1 MLVGRPTG
9 AWDREARM
17 ALRIN
22 YNLASSVAQRSVGSS
37 QDSYARMAERL
48 ATGLRVN
55 RASDDA
61 AGMAVSERLRN
72 QVRGLN
78 MAGRNAQDG
87 VSLIQTAEGA
97 MAETHAI
104 LGRLRELAV
113 QAANDTLNATDR
125 ANLQTEANQ
134 LVSEIDRIAAS
145 TQFNGTLLLNKNST
159 VSLHDGGD
167 GLQLQIGANATI
179 GSNQFTLALA
189 AMRSQDL
196 GDVLTLNAA
205 HSISATAKTVDVG
218 SATAVKYNGAVDTA
232 FDLRDAINAAGG
244 NITASVKY
252 GKLRLESTAAVST
265 VFANDAG
272 NLQSTLFASNATV
285 NTATGATALEDLG
298 ITSSGTMTIT
308 ATSAPITAA
317 TTLANLGISGGDTL
331 VLGLQKAAGTG
342 GAAGASKL
350 ADIGVT
356 AGGTLTVGFR
366 DAGATETRAI
376 AITYAAADTI
386 TALAARIGT
395 AITEAAALTASGNTG
410 TDSLA
415 VTVGGSASPHAA
427 ITLTGSGAAYSAGT
441 LTIDVG
447 SGGTVLTDLA
457 DSNSG
462 AGALLTTLNLASISG
477 GSGTTAAST
486 AAVNTAAFSESVTY
500 TVGAET
506 DLTAF
511 AAGLQTAIQG
521 AAKLGTSDAYDVSGA
536 TAAINGSNQLAIDV
550 SPSSNGVTIA
560 TITGSSG
567 NQLRTLFGLGAAP
580 AAATATGT
588 MNVTAQTET
597 ATVSYTA
604 ADTLSSVATKI
615 QAAVSGI
622 GQVGT
627 SLIASGA
634 GTAASF
640 NAGTSAIDITGV
652 DTDTTLTFSSGV
664 LRTALNLAAPD
675 TAVAGTT
682 SSSAPIVQDK
692 YRLQSIALS
701 GVTSI
706 SSGTGGILDIGSQTA
721 ASAAISTVD
730 SAINLVSSARAGV
743 GAMQNRLESATRSIA
758 IASENAAAANSRIAD
773 ADVAQ
778 SMSDLVRAQILQQ
791 AGISV
796 LAQANQAPSLV
807 LQLLK

>member
-1 MLVGRPTG
+1 
-9 AWDREARM
+9 M

-22 YNLASSVAQRSVGSS
+22 YNLASSVAQRSMSAS
-37 QDSYARMAERL
+37 QDTYARMAERL
-48 ATGLRVN
+48 ATGLRIN
-55 RASDDA
+55 KSSDDA
-61 AGMAVSERLRN
+61 AGMAVSERLKN
-72 QVRGLN
+72 QVRGLT

-97 MAETHAI
+97 MAETHNI

-113 QAANDTLNATDR
+113 QAASDTLNATDR

-167 GLQLQIGANATI
+167 GLQLQIGANATT
-179 GSNQFTLALA
+179 SANQLTMTLA

-196 GDVLTLNAA
+196 GDVSTLNAA
-205 HSISATAKTVDVG
+205 HAISATAKTIDVG
-218 SATAVKYNGAVDTA
+218 TATGVKYNGVVDTA
-232 FDLRDAINAAGG
+232 FDVRDAINAAAG
-244 NITASVKY
+244 NITATVKN
-252 GKLRLESTAAVST
+252 GKLRLESTAAVGT
-265 VFANDAG
+265 VFANDGG
-272 NLQSTLFASNATV
+272 NLQSTLFAANATV
-285 NTATGATALEDLG
+285 NTATSTTVLEDLG
-298 ITSSGTMTIT
+298 VTASGTMTIT
-308 ATSAPITAA
+308 ATSAAITGA
-317 TTLANLGISGGDTL
+317 TALANLGVSGGDTL

-342 GAAGASKL
+342 GAAGTTKL
-350 ADIGVT
+350 ADLGVT
-356 AGGTLTVGFR
+356 AGGTLTIGFK
-366 DAGATETRAI
+366 DAAATETRSVAV
-376 AITYAAADTI
+376 TYATTDTI
-386 TALAARIGT
+386 SALATRIDT
-395 AITEAAALTASGNTG
+395 AISEAAALTASGNTG
-410 TDSLA
+410 TNGLA
-415 VTVGGSASPHAA
+415 VTVGGSVGAGA
-427 ITLTGSGAAYSAGT
+427 IALTGNSTAYAAGT
-441 LTIDVG
+441 FTINVG

-462 AGALLTTLNLASISG
+462 AGSLRTKLNLAAITGAS
-477 GSGTTAAST
+477 SGTTAASSAT
-486 AAVNTAAFSESVTY
+486 VNTAAFTESVTY

-521 AAKLGTSDAYDVSGA
+521 AGKLGTSDAYDVSAA
-536 TAAINGSNQLAIDV
+536 TAVINGSNQLDIDV

-560 TITGSSG
+560 SIAGSTS
-567 NQLRTLFGLGAAP
+567 NKLRTLFGLGAAP
-580 AAATATGT
+580 ASAMATGT
-588 MNVTAQTET
+588 MTVAAQTET

-604 ADTLSSVATKI
+604 ADTLASVATKI
-615 QAAVSGI
+615 QTAVSGI
-622 GQVGT
+622 GRVGT
-627 SLIASGA
+627 SLIASSA

-652 DTDTTLTFSSGV
+652 DTDTTLTFSSGA

-675 TAVAGTT
+675 TSVAGTT
-682 SSSAPIVQDK
+682 SSSAAIVQDK
-692 YRLQSIALS
+692 YRLQSISLS

-706 SSGTGGILDIGSQTA
+706 SSGTGGILDIGTQTA
-721 ASAAISTVD
+721 ASAAIATVD
-730 SAINLVSSARAGV
+730 SAINLVSSARASV
-743 GAMQNRLESATRSIA
+743 GAMQTRLESATRSIA